1 MVNFNLLIFGL
12 VANIEN
18 CTVLPNFIPCPTDFE
33 LKTMTDNF
41 DGLQQYGLTE
51 EFLAQIIA
59 EGELERQREQMTE
72 EEFEAEMQMQNQQ
85 LAEDYYLDN
94 TEDD

>member
-1 MVNFNLLIFGL
+1 
-12 VANIEN
+12 
-18 CTVLPNFIPCPTDFE
+18 
-33 LKTMTDNF
+33 MTDNF

>member
-1 MVNFNLLIFGL
+1 M
-12 VANIEN
+12 
-18 CTVLPNFIPCPTDFE
+18 
-33 LKTMTDNF
+33 
-41 DGLQQYGLTE
+41 TE

>member
-1 MVNFNLLIFGL
+1 
-12 VANIEN
+12 
-18 CTVLPNFIPCPTDFE
+18 
-33 LKTMTDNF
+33 MTDNF

-59 EGELERQREQMTE
+59 EGELERQREHMTE